1 MVKAPNVEIY
11 WYLSEIIMTEITF
24 QMYWERS
31 ATTWHTWQC
40 TPEQCNIYYQS
51 WHLPVWPQWQ
61 SDRTLQTLK
70 LKWRPMTCTPVS
82 ACFSKWCLVRMDFLQ
97 LWLSKPQRVSSSQ
110 GILISPSIDVGNGMP
125 GEPYSDLVTQNLQ
138 PHDIHD
144 DVPHEQAEDIFLVD
158 TITRNPSDGTTENM
172 KHEN

>member
-1 MVKAPNVEIY
+1 MLA
-11 WYLSEIIMTEITF
+11 M
-24 QMYWERS
+24 
-31 ATTWHTWQC
+31 
-40 TPEQCNIYYQS
+40 
-51 WHLPVWPQWQ
+51 
-61 SDRTLQTLK
+61 
-70 LKWRPMTCTPVS
+70 
-82 ACFSKWCLVRMDFLQ
+82 ACLA
-97 LWLSKPQRVSSSQ
+97 
-110 GILISPSIDVGNGMP
+110 